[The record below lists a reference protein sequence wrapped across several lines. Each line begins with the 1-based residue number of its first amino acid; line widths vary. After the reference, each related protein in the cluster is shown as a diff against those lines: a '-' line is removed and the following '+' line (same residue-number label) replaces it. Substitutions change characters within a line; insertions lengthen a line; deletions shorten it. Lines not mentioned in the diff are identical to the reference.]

1 MRVHWICLI
10 LNVFDNI
17 NSVDSLAD
25 SRDMRQQIK
34 LQIIMGPMNTC
45 IDGV

>member
-1 MRVHWICLI
+1 MCLTTEI
-10 LNVFDNI
+10 QY
-17 NSVDSLAD
+17 SLAD